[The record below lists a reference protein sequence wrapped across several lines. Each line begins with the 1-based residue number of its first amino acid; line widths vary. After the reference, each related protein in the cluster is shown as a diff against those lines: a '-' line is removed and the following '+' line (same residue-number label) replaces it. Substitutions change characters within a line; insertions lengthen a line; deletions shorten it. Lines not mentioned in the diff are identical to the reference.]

1 MPKAVFAGCAR
12 NCSAFLPAVLAN
24 IEALA
29 ATYDDHAVVIVENDS
44 TDDTRA
50 QLRGWAAERPRVRLI
65 ELDGLADRHPLRTD
79 RIAQARNAY
88 LAAAREPAFADFD
101 DLVMLDFDNVN
112 SNPLDVAAF
121 ARARAWLW
129 AAPERQA
136 VFANSWPF
144 YYDVWALRHP
154 AWSPD
159 DCWAAARAAYA
170 TLPVPEA
177 NRRHV
182 FSRQMPVSAGA
193 DPIFVDSAFGGLG
206 IYRREAAAACSYAGL
221 DAHGNQ
227 ICEHVAFNKS
237 VAGAD
242 GVMAIFPPLLNKA
255 PPRHILAA
263 IGGAKRIELE
273 QDGETCVLLGPRE
286 HPIETFRAEHP
297 LYDRRLPRLTEIVG
311 RHAPDDVFID
321 IGANIGDSI
330 ALARLSGGRMRAI
343 AIEASLTYCKY
354 LWANMLRAPVLFENV
369 QMIWGYAGAAG
380 EEAEVSLGA
389 GTGSAA
395 AAASDAPTEK
405 APVIRLDRVAGH
417 CGVSLVKIDTDGFDQ
432 NVISSELAF
441 LGDKQPIVWAEAQ
454 TETQADEATW
464 RAVFEAMRQRWPHMV
479 LFDNFGFAVAGGE
492 TAVLADQALALMA
505 YARRQRARHAAGGN
519 EPTFHYLDVA
529 LFPERFEPVF
539 HAFLDTLRELRD

>member
-1 MPKAVFAGCAR
+1 MAKAVFAGCVR
-12 NCSAFLPAVLAN
+12 SCSAFLPAVLAN
-24 IEALA
+24 IDALA

-50 QLRGWAAERPRVRLI
+50 QLRGWAADRPQVRLI

-88 LAAAREPAFADFD
+88 LAAVREPAYADFD
-101 DLVMLDFDNVN
+101 DLVLLDFDDVN
-112 SNPLDVAAF
+112 SNPLDPEAF
-121 ARARAWLW
+121 ARARTWLW
-129 AAPERQA
+129 ASPERTA
-136 VFANSWPF
+136 VFANSEPF

-154 AWSPD
+154 TWSPN
-159 DCWAAARAAYA
+159 DCWAEARAAA
-170 TLPVPEA
+170 GTLSAKEA
-177 NRRHV
+177 RRRHV
-182 FSRQMPVSAGA
+182 FSRQVPIAA
-193 DPIFVDSAFGGLG
+193 DRDPILVDSAFGGLG
-206 IYRREAAAACSYAGL
+206 IYRREAALKGRYVGL
-221 DAHGNQ
+221 DAEGAQ
-227 ICEHVAFNKS
+227 TCEHVAFNRAA
-237 VAGAD
+237 AGAD
-242 GVMAIFPPLLNKA
+242 GVMAIFPALLNKT
-255 PPRHILAA
+255 PPVHVLAA
-263 IGGAKRIELE
+263 IRGAKAIALE
-273 QDGETCVLLGPRE
+273 QDGAACTLVGPQD
-286 HPIETFRAEHP
+286 HPIQTFRAEHP

-380 EEAEVSLGA
+380 EEAEVGLGA

-529 LFPERFEPVF
+529 LFPGRFEPVF